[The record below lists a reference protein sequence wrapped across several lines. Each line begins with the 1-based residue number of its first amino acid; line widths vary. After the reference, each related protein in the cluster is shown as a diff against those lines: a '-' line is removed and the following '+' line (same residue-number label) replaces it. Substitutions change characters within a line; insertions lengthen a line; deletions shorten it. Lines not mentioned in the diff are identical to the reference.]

1 MNTIGQNFG
10 GDWTEQK
17 LDCVSKYLHAYTKIM
32 NNQNFNF
39 AYIDAFAGTGYREL
53 ILDEEINESLFPE
66 LDSQEVV
73 NFRQGSV
80 RNALEV
86 QPPFNK
92 YIFIEED
99 KGKFTELEKLRE
111 EYIIRE
117 EFSED
122 RIECILT
129 EANDYLTDACKKDW
143 SRHRAL
149 VFLDPFGMQV
159 EWKTIELI
167 AKTEAID
174 LWLLF
179 PIGTVNRLLKRNGEI
194 RTNMRNKLDMF
205 FGEDS
210 WYDVFYNLT
219 QEHSLFGEEEKW
231 EKIGNIFYEI
241 EQYFIKR
248 LQVIFAG
255 VANNPLVL
263 RNSKNVPLY
272 LLCFAV
278 GNPKGSTTALKIAE
292 YILDNQPDDQQTLPL
307 LKE

>member
-1 MNTIGQNFG
+1 M
-10 GDWTEQK
+10 
-17 LDCVSKYLHAYTKIM
+17 
-32 NNQNFNF
+32 
-39 AYIDAFAGTGYREL
+39 
-53 ILDEEINESLFPE
+53 
-66 LDSQEVV
+66 
-73 NFRQGSV
+73 
-80 RNALEV
+80 
-86 QPPFNK
+86 
-92 YIFIEED
+92 
-99 KGKFTELEKLRE
+99 
-111 EYIIRE
+111 
-117 EFSED
+117 
-122 RIECILT
+122 
-129 EANDYLTDACKKDW
+129 TDACKKDW

-255 VANNPLVL
+255 VADNPLVL

-278 GNPKGSTTALKIAE
+278 GNSKGANTALKIAE
-292 YILDNQPDDQQTLPL
+292 HILENQPNAQQRLPL

>member
-1 MNTIGQNFG
+1 MNSIGQNFG
-10 GDWTEQK
+10 GNWTEQK
-17 LDCVSKYLHAYTKIM
+17 LECVSKYLHAYTKIM
-32 NNQNFNF
+32 NNQRFNF

-53 ILDEEINESLFPE
+53 ILDEEKNESLFPE

-99 KGKFTELEKLRE
+99 RGKFTELEKLKE

-117 EFSED
+117 GFSED
-122 RIECILT
+122 RIECIHT
-129 EANDYLTDACKKDW
+129 DANDYLTDACKKDW

-194 RTNMRNKLDMF
+194 RIDMRNKLDLF

-272 LLCFAV
+272 LLCFAA
-278 GNPKGSTTALKIAE
+278 GNSKGAPIAVKIA
-292 YILDNQPDDQQTLPL
+292 DDII
-307 LKE
+307 LKELSQETPFLPI